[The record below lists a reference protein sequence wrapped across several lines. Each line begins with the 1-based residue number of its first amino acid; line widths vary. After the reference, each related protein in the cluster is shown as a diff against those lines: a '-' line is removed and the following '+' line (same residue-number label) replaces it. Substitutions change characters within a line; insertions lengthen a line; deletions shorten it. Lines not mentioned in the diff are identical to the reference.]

1 MISATNLKNE
11 QCYSSAGA
19 QFISTVQ
26 KTVRSNNLERTPDT
40 DSFKKT
46 KRKKIVK
53 AIGWTIMGGIGLT
66 AVDVIA
72 FKGKYIGNKFVK
84 LYHKFGDILDVAL
97 DVIVG
102 IL

>member
-1 MISATNLKNE
+1 
-11 QCYSSAGA
+11 
-19 QFISTVQ
+19 
-26 KTVRSNNLERTPDT
+26 
-40 DSFKKT
+40 
-46 KRKKIVK
+46 
-53 AIGWTIMGGIGLT
+53 MGGIGLT